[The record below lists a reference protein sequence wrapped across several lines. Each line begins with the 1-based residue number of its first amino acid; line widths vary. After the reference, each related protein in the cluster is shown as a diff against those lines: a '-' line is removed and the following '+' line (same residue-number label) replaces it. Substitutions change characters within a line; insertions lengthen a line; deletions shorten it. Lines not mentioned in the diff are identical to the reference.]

1 MGSQC
6 TDRVFPVRNG
16 RVPHRE
22 NVGDASGD
30 LVADP
35 SRASSALWWSMAG
48 PTPIRNDTDYNA
60 ALSRIDQLMG
70 AERGSTDSEELDALA
85 DLVVLY
91 ESGPVTEWD
100 SERKDD
106 MAISDSLLPEFDQE
120 IAGARRTL
128 ERVPA
133 DKFDWRPHPKS
144 GTMVWLAGHLANLP
158 SWAPLTIGQDEL
170 DLAPGGKQMDPPPP
184 PADTADLVA
193 TFDRHAAEARAAIA
207 GASDADLMKPWTL
220 LSNGRTLM
228 TLPKVAVLRS
238 FVMNHLIHH
247 RAQLGV
253 YLRLN
258 DIPVPSIYGPSA
270 DEAPPGF

>member
-1 MGSQC
+1 
-6 TDRVFPVRNG
+6 
-16 RVPHRE
+16 
-22 NVGDASGD
+22 
-30 LVADP
+30 
-35 SRASSALWWSMAG
+35 
-48 PTPIRNDTDYNA
+48 
-60 ALSRIDQLMG
+60 
-70 AERGSTDSEELDALA
+70 
-85 DLVVLY
+85 
-91 ESGPVTEWD
+91 
-100 SERKDD
+100 

-158 SWAPLTIGQDEL
+158 SWAPLTINQDEL

-184 PADTADLVA
+184 PADTAELVA

-207 GASDADLMKPWTL
+207 AAGDADLMKPWTL
-220 LSNGRTLM
+220 LSNGQTLM

-270 DEAPPGF
+270 DEVPPGF